1 MTILLKKPVVLT
13 QALPKG
19 HLQEA
24 VGSIY
29 EKAGFA
35 YPGSSRPT
43 SYVVGNA
50 RIDSTRF
57 WAHDVAENMSKL
69 GYDLGVTGR
78 DFYVENYLLRCR
90 EDGSKPLQA
99 DNPNRHEFVEL
110 LDFERKPSKTVWVV
124 RKNGFRHPVSVGD
137 LKKKYPR
144 GITTASELPQ
154 IMDYC
159 MEALGFDV
167 IDNYPNF
174 SRPHKSRYFR
184 GEEESHL
191 PSSNG
196 NGYNCVSLIAE
207 TGGSIKDKGDIL
219 LVEAPLLHS
228 TPRLCARR
236 DSYER
241 HTEEIDKYV
250 SRLKDATGDKPD
262 KDRFDWAISPRG
274 KGVYMAVKDGLSLNE
289 LMEGLYKSNPAG
301 YKHIAQSTIERAI
314 AAASHILP

>member
-1 MTILLKKPVVLT
+1 MNFFIKKPIVLA

-24 VGSIY
+24 VGGIY
-29 EKAGFA
+29 DRTGFA

-43 SYVVGNA
+43 SYQVDNA
-50 RIDSTRF
+50 KIASTRF

-69 GYDLGVTGR
+69 SYDLGVTGR
-78 DFYVENYLLRCR
+78 DFYVEHYLLKCK
-90 EDGSKPLQA
+90 EDGTDPLQA
-99 DNPNRHEFVEL
+99 DNPNKQEFVEL
-110 LDFERKPSKTVWVV
+110 LDFERKPSKMVWVV
-124 RKNGFRHPVSVGD
+124 RKNGFRHPVSVDD
-137 LKKKYPR
+137 LKKKYHK
-144 GITTASELPQ
+144 GLTTASEFPQ
-154 IMDYC
+154 ITDYC
-159 MEALGFDV
+159 MEMLGLKV

-207 TGGSIKDKGDIL
+207 TGGSIKEKGDIL

-228 TPRLCARR
+228 TPRLSARR

-241 HTEEIDKYV
+241 YTEEIDKYV
-250 SRLKDATGDKPD
+250 ARLKDAMGDETD

-274 KGVYMAVKDGLSLNE
+274 EGVFMKIRGDLSLNE

-301 YKHIAQSTIERAI
+301 YKHAQSPIKRAI
-314 AAASHILP
+314 AAMASVLP